1 MDIASNSFADPNGT
15 VLALTDAA
23 GPALSVP
30 WPCETWHRAAI
41 QEWLDAGNSIAPY
54 APPAVTAEDVKAEA
68 GRRIVARY
76 PEWKQRNMTARAV
89 ELLHI
94 QASQP
99 WTPEEQAEADALQA
113 AWAWIASV
121 RAASDVLEAMQPIPA
136 DWQSDQHWPA

>member
-1 MDIASNSFADPNGT
+1 LHGRSI
-15 VLALTDAA
+15 LT
-23 GPALSVP
+23 GSVN
-30 WPCETWHRAAI
+30 C
-41 QEWLDAGNSIAPY
+41 
-54 APPAVTAEDVKAEA
+54 
-68 GRRIVARY
+68 ARY